1 MGQCEALISVEIFH
15 WPVLFMMRDGHQGV
29 LMKSV
34 KNLILFISL
43 FLLTTGSLWGAAE
56 IKPGKLTPA
65 DKCPVCGM
73 FVAKYPDFVA
83 QIVFKD
89 GAGAFFDGV
98 KDLMKYY
105 FDLAK
110 YNPSKKSGDIAGI
123 FVMDYY
129 NLKLIDG
136 LAAWY
141 VVGSDV
147 YGPMGKEL
155 MPFQDEA
162 AAKEFKVD
170 HKGAAIL
177 LFKDITPELIKTL
190 DQ

>member
-1 MGQCEALISVEIFH
+1 
-15 WPVLFMMRDGHQGV
+15 
-29 LMKSV
+29 MKTV
-34 KNLILFISL
+34 KKFILFI
-43 FLLTTGSLWGAAE
+43 FLLLFTTGSLCGADE
-56 IKPGKLTPA
+56 IKPAKITPA

-73 FVAKYPDFVA
+73 FVAKYPDFIA
-83 QIVFKD
+83 QVVFKD
-89 GAGAFFDGV
+89 GTNAFFDGV

-110 YNPSKKSGDIAGI
+110 YNPLKKSEDIAGI

-136 LAAWY
+136 LAACY
-141 VVGSDV
+141 VLGSDV

-170 HKGAAIL
+170 HKGTAIL
-177 LFKDITPELIKTL
+177 SFKDITPALIKTL
-190 DQ
+190 D

>member
-1 MGQCEALISVEIFH
+1 MGQCDTLISVELFH
-15 WPVLFMMRDGHQGV
+15 WPVLIMRRVRRPGV

-34 KNLILFISL
+34 KKFIICIFL
-43 FLLTTGSLWGAAE
+43 FLFTDGSLWGAAE
-56 IKPGKLTPA
+56 IKAGKPTPA

-83 QIVFKD
+83 QVVFKD
-89 GAGAFFDGV
+89 GTSPFFDGV
-98 KDLMKYY
+98 KDLMKFY
-105 FDLAK
+105 FASAK

-147 YGPMGKEL
+147 YGPKGKEL

-170 HKGAAIL
+170 HKG
-177 LFKDITPELIKTL
+177 T
-190 DQ
+190 

>member
-1 MGQCEALISVEIFH
+1 MQSV
-15 WPVLFMMRDGHQGV
+15 R
-29 LMKSV
+29 
-34 KNLILFISL
+34 NLILFICLLL
-43 FLLTTGSLWGAAE
+43 FTAGSLWGAAE

-83 QIVFKD
+83 QIGFKD
-89 GAGAFFDGV
+89 GTCAFFDGV

-110 YNPSKKSGDIAGI
+110 YNPSKSTTDIAHI
-123 FVMDYY
+123 LVTDYY
-129 NLKLIDG
+129 STKLVDG
-136 LAAWY
+136 FQAFY
-141 VVGSDV
+141 VIGSDV

-155 MPFQDEA
+155 VPCQDEA